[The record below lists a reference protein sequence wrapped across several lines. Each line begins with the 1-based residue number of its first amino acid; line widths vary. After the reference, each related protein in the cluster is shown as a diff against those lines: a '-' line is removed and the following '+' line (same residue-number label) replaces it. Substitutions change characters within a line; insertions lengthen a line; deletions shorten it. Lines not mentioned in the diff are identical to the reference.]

1 MADKRPPHH
10 PPFRRAGSGER
21 FPNDHERANKA
32 RQAAEALFA
41 PKPRENEA
49 PNLATGPLTERRAP
63 ARYEV
68 LPAAVRNERDIAP
81 IGGAPPVRPP
91 IPAAHAARIRTWL
104 RYGMTIADVATVYGV
119 GVGDI
124 EQLLRK
130 G

>member
-1 MADKRPPHH
+1 MADNRPPHR

-21 FPNDHERANKA
+21 FPNDRERANKA

-49 PNLATGPLTERRAP
+49 PNPSAGPRAERRAP

-68 LPAAVRNERDIAP
+68 LPAAVRNAPNAAP
-81 IGGAPPVRPP
+81 IGVAPPIGTA

-104 RYGMTIADVATVYGV
+104 RYGMTVADVATVYGV

-124 EQLLRK
+124 ERLLREA
-130 G
+130 